1 MEPQAHGGYLQHS
14 IDEEEVICRLPSAQ
28 ILGHLKWLFAFLH
41 TLGQPRGWGRAG
53 RYRSTGSLGY
63 LGTGRDHSELRA
75 GVRRAGAS
83 DLLHHIL

>member
-63 LGTGRDHSELRA
+63 L
-75 GVRRAGAS
+75 
-83 DLLHHIL
+83 LLLTRGGLAP